1 MTKDEQFATE
11 ILENLLK
18 ILEFSGCVN
27 YCIKRRN
34 LTDLQCFHCEG
45 INFGMCLFSLR
56 CWEYGWHPSNFNDT
70 LSCSCERI
78 IFGVFRGFSQLQLF
92 VFYCLK
98 SYSINWFLLSPFDK
112 KFEKSLETFVFGY
125 FIVIFVAESPFALSE
140 VLMEFSKY
148 QSVTK
153 STRRCTL
160 GKTDANRLNC
170 NMLKY
175 FQNCPHHWYQC
186 HGINNLHRVF
196 FWSTCTLY
204 IEIFIKYWSMW
215 DTRKP

>member
-56 CWEYGWHPSNFNDT
+56 CWEYGWYPSNFNDT

-98 SYSINWFLLSPFDK
+98 TLLDQ
-112 KFEKSLETFVFGY
+112 L
-125 FIVIFVAESPFALSE
+125 IFVISIRQKVREISRNFCFME

-148 QSVTK
+148 QSLTK
-153 STRRCTL
+153 STLGCTL
-160 GKTDANRLNC
+160 GKTDVNRLNC

-175 FQNCPHHWYQC
+175 FQNFPHHWYQC

-215 DTRKP
+215 DTRKPYVTSAIECSRN

>member
-112 KFEKSLETFVFGY
+112 KFEKSLETFVLWKFWWN
-125 FIVIFVAESPFALSE
+125 FQSTSLWPSQLVD
-140 VLMEFSKY
+140 VL
-148 QSVTK
+148 
-153 STRRCTL
+153 
-160 GKTDANRLNC
+160 
-170 NMLKY
+170 
-175 FQNCPHHWYQC
+175 
-186 HGINNLHRVF
+186 
-196 FWSTCTLY
+196 
-204 IEIFIKYWSMW
+204 
-215 DTRKP
+215 

>member
-1 MTKDEQFATE
+1 MTFSAYIVKALTLLCASFHYAV
-11 ILENLLK
+11 ENMDGTHLTLVTHS
-18 ILEFSGCVN
+18 LVPVRGLSLVFSE
-27 YCIKRRN
+27 
-34 LTDLQCFHCEG
+34 DLV
-45 INFGMCLFSLR
+45 
-56 CWEYGWHPSNFNDT
+56 
-70 LSCSCERI
+70 SCSFLYFIVWKR
-78 IFGVFRGFSQLQLF
+78 
-92 VFYCLK
+92 
-98 SYSINWFLLSPFDK
+98 YSINWFLLSPFHK

-125 FIVIFVAESPFALSE
+125 FVVIFVAESPFALSE

-175 FQNCPHHWYQC
+175 FRNCPHHWYQC
-186 HGINNLHRVF
+186 HEINSLHRVF

>member
-98 SYSINWFLLSPFDK
+98 TLLDQ
-112 KFEKSLETFVFGY
+112 L
-125 FIVIFVAESPFALSE
+125 IFVISIRQKVREISRNFCFWLFYSY
-140 VLMEFSKY
+140 LCCGIS
-148 QSVTK
+148 
-153 STRRCTL
+153 L
-160 GKTDANRLNC
+160 
-170 NMLKY
+170 
-175 FQNCPHHWYQC
+175 CPLRSFD
-186 HGINNLHRVF
+186 GIFKVPVCDQVN
-196 FWSTCTLY
+196 S
-204 IEIFIKYWSMW
+204 
-215 DTRKP
+215 